1 MHGLVW
7 AIAYV
12 ANLSL
17 LYFVT
22 EMVGACFAI
31 FFLALLYEGLKVL
44 REYLL
49 QRSMVQRYAVQHEF
63 NGSASGDTK
72 VLGTQNPG

>member
-1 MHGLVW
+1 MTRL
-7 AIAYV
+7 IST
-12 ANLSL
+12 SL
-17 LYFVT
+17 LS

-31 FFLALLYEGLKVL
+31 FFLAMLYEGLKVL

-49 QRSMVQRYAVQHEF
+49 QRSMVHKYAAQNEF
-63 NGSASGDTK
+63 NGSATGDTK

>member
-1 MHGLVW
+1 MLMHFQTSC
-7 AIAYV
+7 I
-12 ANLSL
+12 S
-17 LYFVT
+17 

-31 FFLALLYEGLKVL
+31 FALAILYEGLKVL

-49 QRSMVQRYAVQHEF
+49 QKAMVSRYAVQDYN

-72 VLGTQNPG
+72 VLGTRSPG